1 MHFRRH
7 KLDIASFGFT
17 VDGLHLEDVLQH
29 PYTYEQNFVKA
40 VNGAGGADL
49 LTSFSD
55 ALEISE
61 TQPIK
66 IEGYERHSYMMY
78 HGCQAI
84 AKHFD
89 HHGPVTCHLF
99 KSPADGK
106 SFPEHTDPDRV
117 IIIMLEG
124 EKEFRNRHGDF
135 AWLKPGDVMEIPPN
149 YSHQAFNLTDNLM
162 LSIGL
167 ESFNVEK
174 H

>member
-7 KLDIASFGFT
+7 SLNIALFGFS
-17 VDGLHLEDVLQH
+17 VDGLHLDDVLQH

-49 LTSFSD
+49 LFSFSEV
-55 ALEISE
+55 LEISE

-66 IEGYERHSYMMY
+66 IEGYERHSYQMF

-84 AKHFD
+84 ANHFD
-89 HHGPVTCHLF
+89 HRGPVTCHLF
-99 KSPADGK
+99 KSPAGGK

-124 EKEFRNRHGDF
+124 TKEFKNHHGDLML
-135 AWLKPGDVMEIPPN
+135 LKAGDVMEIPPN
-149 YSHQAFNLTDNLM
+149 YHHQAFNLTDNLM